1 MIEIQYK
8 MISSNQ
14 SSRLTADKFVGL
26 IVRGMLDG
34 ASFLVIINIELL
46 IRQFLLF
53 DALSRSLK
61 QGPNMLSQK

>member
-1 MIEIQYK
+1 
-8 MISSNQ
+8 MISINE

-26 IVRGMLDG
+26 IFIGTLDG
-34 ASFLVIINIELL
+34 VSFLVIINIELL

>member
-1 MIEIQYK
+1 
-8 MISSNQ
+8 
-14 SSRLTADKFVGL
+14 
-26 IVRGMLDG
+26 MLDG
-34 ASFLVIINIELL
+34 ANFHVIINIGLL

>member
-1 MIEIQYK
+1 
-8 MISSNQ
+8 MISSNK
-14 SSRLTADKFVGL
+14 SIRFTADKFVGS
-26 IVRGMLDG
+26 IVRGMLDV

-46 IRQFLLF
+46 IRQFLLS

>member
-1 MIEIQYK
+1 MRR
-8 MISSNQ
+8 M
-14 SSRLTADKFVGL
+14 V
-26 IVRGMLDG
+26 DG
-34 ASFLVIINIELL
+34 ASFHVIINIELL